1 MEVFAVVVI
10 PIIYTEMIYKFWR
23 QSQNVVFIIEE
34 IKKKYKKVTK
44 TYKDKIDQ
52 TSSKS
57 KIRII

>member
-1 MEVFAVVVI
+1 MSSLLF
-10 PIIYTEMIYKFWR
+10 TDMIYKFWK

-52 TSSKS
+52 QIIKS
-57 KIRII
+57 KI